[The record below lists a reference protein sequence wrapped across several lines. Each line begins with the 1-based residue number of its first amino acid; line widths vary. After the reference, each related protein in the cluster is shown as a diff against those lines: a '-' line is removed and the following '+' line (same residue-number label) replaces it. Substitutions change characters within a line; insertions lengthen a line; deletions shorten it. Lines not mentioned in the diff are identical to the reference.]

1 MTATIDSAMAT
12 NRSDNHVNAPT
23 TDFQSDADFHTDI
36 RPREH
41 VRAGNRVNRRPGRR
55 RRGSAMV
62 EFAIVAPLLFFFFFA
77 AFEFCR
83 VAMIRHTV
91 DNAVYEGCRKAI
103 VPGGTANDARAAANN
118 VLGTLGLQ
126 KATVSVSPAKLNN
139 QTPELTMTIEVSLDA
154 NTFVPPQFT
163 GGRKIIRTLTMKRET
178 ANL

>member
-1 MTATIDSAMAT
+1 MAT

-23 TDFQSDADFHTDI
+23 TDFQTNAGFQSDS
-36 RPREH
+36 RPRGP
-41 VRAGNRVNRRPGRR
+41 VQTGNRVSRRRVNRRRGRR
-55 RRGSAMV
+55 RRGAAMV

-83 VAMIRHTV
+83 VSMIRHTV

-103 VPGGTANDARAAANN
+103 VPGGTASDARAAANH

-126 KATVSVSPAKLNN
+126 KATVNVSPGTINN